1 MGRLPR
7 DGRGARCADR
17 VWNQNS
23 DLLGSLGVRSR
34 RGTLTRDRVEDHRT
48 GREWRSHVHHRDDRG
63 RGAAVWRGRRP
74 VRLRRRRGG
83 SFAGVLA
90 GGPLAL
96 LLAHAAE
103 HRQGTGNG
111 HAAGVRAF
119 PRDLQVMCACR
130 DTISEAMIPKQ
141 TARITLHAN
150 IPYLVAAGNHET
162 PRLRTTT
169 AALEYSNLVNAY
181 SAHGFEIDYHP
192 IEVGDTTVGVT
203 LVPHG
208 AVATAGAVT
217 PERDADINILVT
229 HGLVPNLEARQH
241 EMGEANLPSGM
252 LEGAFDYI
260 ALGHYH
266 GFHEHKP
273 NSYYSGATERV
284 SFGEVESVPGFAIVD
299 FDGGGVSVE
308 HVPIEARPMIDL
320 PFIRAREMDAEGLT
334 QEIRKSV
341 EGADLDGAVVRLRA
355 YDVKRGVAS
364 GVDRDLIRDLQ
375 RRCLNF
381 SLEIHAEERPEA
393 GDGGPASAVFGPLE
407 EEFAAFVKARRE
419 SGE

>member
-217 PERDADINILVT
+217 PERDADVNILVT

-241 EMGEANLPSGM
+241 EMGEANLHSGM

-266 GFHEHKP
+266 DFHEHKE
-273 NSYYSGATERV
+273 NSYYSGATERF
-284 SFGEVESVPGFAIVD
+284 SFGEVASEPGFAIVE
-299 FDGGGVSVE
+299 FDGA
-308 HVPIEARPMIDL
+308 IA
-320 PFIRAREMDAEGLT
+320 
-334 QEIRKSV
+334 
-341 EGADLDGAVVRLRA
+341 RLRA
-355 YDVKRGVAS
+355 YDVRRGVAS
-364 GVDRDLIRDLQ
+364 GVDRELLRDLQ

-381 SLEIHAEERPEA
+381 SLEMHAEESPESMN
-393 GDGGPASAVFGPLE
+393 GGPASAVFGPLQ

-419 SGE
+419 SGDLEKEFAEEFLEKGRGYLARAASEEPGGI